1 MLLLRLLL
9 HCTAGVAFVGSSDVT
24 LRLRPLSPALGFE
37 VSGPVV
43 EAVRSGRARALLRR
57 AFAAS
62 HGLLVFRELEGWQ
75 KEDMLAL
82 SGIFGLVEHGD
93 VDGSFE
99 TLLEGDDRVHVFSK
113 VPSARVFDGDA
124 TGVGA
129 GASSEAVDPASAA
142 ASSADPEQ
150 YDASTGQPS
159 WHTDQ
164 SFREPP
170 PRASA
175 MFCVSTPADGS
186 GATLFAGTIAAHA
199 ALPEAERARLRQ
211 LCAAHP
217 NPNPNPN
224 PNPYPIPNP

>member
-1 MLLLRLLL
+1 
-9 HCTAGVAFVGSSDVT
+9 
-24 LRLRPLSPALGFE
+24 
-37 VSGPVV
+37 
-43 EAVRSGRARALLRR
+43 
-57 AFAAS
+57 
-62 HGLLVFRELEGWQ
+62 
-75 KEDMLAL
+75 MLAL

-124 TGVGA
+124 TSVGA
-129 GASSEAVDPASAA
+129 GASSEAVDPAAAAAAAA

-164 SFREPP
+164 SFRDPP

-217 NPNPNPN
+217 NPKPKPNPK
-224 PNPYPIPNP
+224 P

>member
-1 MLLLRLLL
+1 MASVLVALNLLS
-9 HCTAGVAFVGSSDVT
+9 TAMDGEV

-37 VSGPVV
+37 VTGPVV
-43 EAVRSGRARALLRR
+43 EALRSGRAREVLRR

-62 HGLLVFRELEGWQ
+62 HGLLVFRGLESWQ

-124 TGVGA
+124 TSVGA
-129 GASSEAVDPASAA
+129 GASSEAVDPAAAAAAAA

-164 SFREPP
+164 SFRDPP

-217 NPNPNPN
+217 NPKPKPNPK
-224 PNPYPIPNP
+224 P